1 MRSYTVIDIIRLR
14 MHVAAEWL
22 ISYLASYTYRINHSA
37 TECDLAVCLIAS
49 YILAEPVSRWQYQFC
64 GY

>member
-37 TECDLAVCLIAS
+37 TECDFGCVANS
-49 YILAEPVSRWQYQFC
+49 
-64 GY
+64 